1 MNWNRIING
10 APLGSGDVFTI
21 ASGGYA
27 PRRNEWVGLALA
39 GASLATS
46 IFGGIQSAKAQ
57 REAERRLANEKAKND
72 AWYTRRYNEHT
83 IDTAGGQNMIRMTK
97 DFARENW
104 KKAAGAAAVGGGTDA
119 EVAAAKEAGNRMV
132 GDAIANIEAQ
142 DVARKDNVDAAY
154 RQRDAQLSQQQ
165 MSLEQQRAANISQ
178 VAGGVSNALASGA
191 MYFANAKSS
200 VSKAGQGSP
209 GGGGVNPPV
218 KTDQLQKMGI
228 DSNDKW
234 IKKNQD
240 KIFDYNNNWNQ
251 LQGVMGSYFS

>member
-1 MNWNRIING
+1 
-10 APLGSGDVFTI
+10 
-21 ASGGYA
+21 
-27 PRRNEWVGLALA
+27 
-39 GASLATS
+39 
-46 IFGGIQSAKAQ
+46 
-57 REAERRLANEKAKND
+57 
-72 AWYTRRYNEHT
+72 
-83 IDTAGGQNMIRMTK
+83 
-97 DFARENW
+97 
-104 KKAAGAAAVGGGTDA
+104 
-119 EVAAAKEAGNRMV
+119 MV